1 MQPLNG
7 FYEKAMNT
15 IPNQISLDANFDYF
29 NTGAFKEMVNAKR
42 VDFSNEHNLATT
54 IKNNIDEI
62 VEDILSGHIPYRGY
76 FENEVFIAAFIRA
89 INSIPNN
96 YKITLACNKLAYDYF
111 TSDNPLPEIK
121 KMYLNLSRTVN
132 RQIINSLI
140 TLGLDENTA
149 SNLAFCRYS
158 SAKERTNVKR
168 LNFVLY
174 NKDPNVMTEQMI
186 VWIYEK
192 LFDHVSQ
199 LFYGTMFE
207 VYPPEQEQEFGE
219 NFMEIYGVTG
229 NAVLTILNNM
239 STDNIK
245 KVLTVYSEEW
255 VYACRPPVRFSLRS
269 LSADFSR
276 ISNVVEFLNETGTPI
291 P

>member
-15 IPNQISLDANFDYF
+15 VPNQISLDANFDYF
-29 NTGAFKEMVNAKR
+29 NNGAFKKMVANR
-42 VDFSNEHNLATT
+42 QVDFSNEHVLATI

-62 VEDILSGHIPYRGY
+62 VNDILSGVIPYRGY

-89 INSIPNN
+89 MNSIPNN
-96 YKITLACNKLAYDYF
+96 YRTTLACNKVAYDYF
-111 TSDNPLPEIK
+111 TSDNPSPEIK
-121 KMYLNLSRTVN
+121 KMYLSLSRAVN
-132 RQIINSLI
+132 RQVINSLI
-140 TLGLDENTA
+140 ALGIDENTA
-149 SNLAFCRYS
+149 SNLAFCRFS
-158 SAKERTNVKR
+158 STKERTNVKR

-174 NKDPNVMTEQMI
+174 NKDPNLMTEQMI

-207 VYPPEQEQEFGE
+207 VYSPEQEQEFGE
-219 NFMEIYGVTG
+219 NFMEIYGVAG

-239 STDNIK
+239 STDNIR

-255 VYACRPPVRFSLRS
+255 VYIGRPPVRFSLRS

-276 ISNVVEFLNETGTPI
+276 ITGVVEYLNSVGTYVP
-291 P
+291 

>member
-1 MQPLNG
+1 MNPLNG

-15 IPNQISLDANFDYF
+15 VPTQLSTDINFDYF
-29 NTGAFKEMVNAKR
+29 DNEAFKKMVNEKR
-42 VDFSNEHNLATT
+42 VDFSNEHNLAII

-62 VEDILSGHIPYRGY
+62 VNDILSGYIPYRGY
-76 FENEVFIAAFIRA
+76 FENDIFIAAFIRA

-96 YKITLACNKLAYDYF
+96 YNIVLACNKLAYDYF
-111 TSDNPLPEIK
+111 TSENPLPEIK
-121 KMYLNLSRTVN
+121 KMYLNLSRSVN
-132 RQIINSLI
+132 RQVINSLI

-158 SAKERTNVKR
+158 SKKERTNVKR

-186 VWIYEK
+186 IWIYEK
-192 LFDHVSQ
+192 MFDHISD
-199 LFYGTMFE
+199 LFYGIMFE

-219 NFMEIYGVTG
+219 NFMEIYGSTG

-239 STDNIK
+239 SSDNIR
-245 KVLTVYSEEW
+245 KVLTVYSNDW
-255 VYACRPPVRFSLRS
+255 MMSGRPPVRFSLRS

-276 ISNVVEFLNETGTPI
+276 ISNTVEFLNETGTPI